1 MKTKKINPVEKF
13 KYLLKGSV
21 MARNLTFLYVLVS
34 VILAFKMRAQ
44 IIYVVPLVFGALLML
59 WYGLT
64 YLSLKNINLKKN
76 DLSDQFLLYKAR
88 LFKREKYESTV
99 IFIWSLTI
107 IPAILEGAEIIIF
120 TVLIYMVAI
129 YIVLVGGN
137 SLFKKVK
144 KELKDIELIINLN
157 EVNKL

>member
-1 MKTKKINPVEKF
+1 MKTTQINPVEKF

-107 IPAILEGAEIIIF
+107 IPAILEGAEITIF

-144 KELKDIELIINLN
+144 KELKDLELIINLN